1 MLADLSPVPAIRK
14 AALRFNQMTSERRT
28 LKLVK
33 ECHRLLSVRAEANSP
48 AIAQSIIAEL
58 NELTEAEQDALFYA
72 LAQEFSPD
80 PQAALAA
87 AQAYAATPTANALAA
102 LSAAAEPPRQ
112 ELFRRL
118 NRAPGG
124 TAALVKL
131 RRRLLRRLNKNADWQ
146 SVEADLLHLLSS
158 WFNPGFLEMRRVD
171 WNSPAHLLEQ
181 IIQHEAVHTIDGW
194 DDLRRRLQPGC
205 SGAHHA

>member
-33 ECHRLLSVRAEANSP
+33 ECHRLLSVRADANSP
-48 AIAQSIIAEL
+48 AIALNIISEL

-118 NRAPGG
+118 NRAPGPSRPTCCTCSLRGSTPDFWRCAASTG
-124 TAALVKL
+124 TRPLTCWSKSFSTKPFTRSTAGTTCAVACN
-131 RRRLLRRLNKNADWQ
+131 RTVAV
-146 SVEADLLHLLSS
+146 SHFFMLS
-158 WFNPGFLEMRRVD
+158 WLTFR
-171 WNSPAHLLEQ
+171 
-181 IIQHEAVHTIDGW
+181 
-194 DDLRRRLQPGC
+194 
-205 SGAHHA
+205 